1 MDTGPL
7 LHGAT
12 ADADSWETTNLNAV
26 TNQLDLFEHSRDVML
41 RNDVL
46 AALEQ
51 RNATAGREALLR
63 LTSEYPND
71 ALAPTLA
78 MLVGVLE
85 HPVPEPVT
93 SHAVLRD
100 TCEAWSSQ
108 IVPAARR
115 AFGDAGGTAWCLPL
129 WRTLAQA
136 ASHLP
141 FRRDMPE
148 WHTAPLWI
156 RAAEWLAARESIAR
170 IESWRRIPTTLAWMA
185 ETVYRLQGLES
196 AWPLL
201 AELAWL
207 SPKRL
212 GALMQ
217 GLGDSSLLAL
227 RRVFDANFDGDGTL
241 DDLAWFPAWA
251 LTEKPGLAAFLRAAE
266 FSTRTLPEQGMRIM
280 LEMLSLERE
289 GRQHELLER
298 RKALRDLHAGLFGAY
313 IRTR

>member
-1 MDTGPL
+1 MGQL
-7 LHGAT
+7 LTQILGKP
-12 ADADSWETTNLNAV
+12 
-26 TNQLDLFEHSRDVML
+26 
-41 RNDVL
+41 L

-51 RNATAGREALLR
+51 CNVTAGREALLR
-63 LTSEYPND
+63 LTSEYPID

-78 MLVGVLE
+78 MLVEVLE
-85 HPVPEPVT
+85 RPIPEPVT

-100 TCEAWSSQ
+100 TFEAWSSQ

-136 ASHLP
+136 ASDLP

-251 LTEKPGLAAFLRAAE
+251 LTERPGLAAFLRAAE